1 MPQRPSWGEVYPEFP
16 SLLTS
21 HYIKLNHLCLLKMM
35 TLPHNLYLFSAID
48 HSGEKS
54 IARSVECVPQQI
66 SNSMTSSRHQGQRFH
81 QAIQIHLTFIILFK
95 DRQVNVWIHKYMGE
109 NAQWLS
115 FNLKLQVFLRSTLEY
130 WKCGTVN
137 WFEWYLLSW

>member
-48 HSGEKS
+48 HCGGEKHS
-54 IARSVECVPQQI
+54 AQLSVCLNKFLI
-66 SNSMTSSRHQGQRFH
+66 KWLSRHQGQRFH
-81 QAIQIHLTFIILFK
+81 QVIQIHLTFIILFK
-95 DRQVNVWIHKYMGE
+95 DRQVNVLIHKYMGE

-137 WFEWYLLSW
+137 WFEWYLLPW